1 MRGTSWSG
9 EPGAGEYR
17 RVLVK
22 RLAVVLALALAA
34 GALAACSS
42 GSGKASPT
50 TVTGGVTLPTITIPA
65 STTTALHGPLV
76 APVSTCT
83 QADLEGPTLKMP
95 TGRIVTS
102 PVTFRQ
108 YGARLLPADE
118 SPRISATS
126 AWFDVTRSGPI
137 RAKSGELLFGTFRAT
152 IPGQHGPRKLN
163 VHAWVLRVRQLVY
176 KYPADIVKTS
186 PCIFTDAYYVIDS
199 NDGTTLLIGY

>member
-9 EPGAGEYR
+9 EPGGGGYR

-50 TVTGGVTLPTITIPA
+50 TATGGVTLPTITIPA
-65 STTTALHGPLV
+65 STTTIYGGPVV

-83 QADLEGPTLKMP
+83 QNDLDGPTLKMP
-95 TGRIVTS
+95 AGRVVTS
-102 PVTFRQ
+102 TVTFRQ

-137 RAKSGELLFGTFRAT
+137 RAKSAELLFGTFRAT
-152 IPGQHGPRKLN
+152 VPGPHGPRKLN
-163 VHAWVLRVRQLVY
+163 VHAWVLRVHELVY
-176 KYPADIVKTS
+176 AYPPAIVKKS